1 MKEISNF
8 AGMDGFSWFIGR
20 VEARVVSAGTTKEIP
35 VYDEDDGSLVGTT
48 FKSSGGTD
56 PLRLGRVKV
65 RVIGHH
71 SEDIT
76 QLPTEHLPWAT
87 VMHPVTSAGSNGVGS
102 TANLIEGTTVFGFFL
117 DALDKQHPVI
127 IGTIPGRDSP
137 GTNSDVRIPYVPIT
151 ARTFDEDGN
160 ETTSNLFNSLE
171 DCLYKKKIYGE
182 FNEASQSWLDMKES
196 KRGHNPKLIAML
208 AEIGFPN
215 STAED
220 TAWCA
225 AFVSHILQ
233 ISGYPSLPL
242 DAKLG
247 AKNYQNYPGDVIWNG
262 TDNPIP
268 YDKFQKNDIMVFERP
283 LSFNEEGI
291 PINLNAGHVGLYHS
305 TNGKLLKIVSGNAG
319 TEVTL
324 KIDKDGRDPNNPG
337 RKLLKVIRPIKSSL
351 ET

>member
-35 VYDEDDGSLVGTT
+35 VYDDEVGGVIGTT
-48 FKSSGGTD
+48 FESSGGSAGTD

-87 VMHPVTSAGSNGVGS
+87 VMHPITSAGVNGVGS

-171 DCLYKKKIYGE
+171 DCLYKKEIYGK
-182 FNEASQSWLDMKES
+182 FDEASQSWPDMKEFT
-196 KRGHNPKLIAML
+196 RGNNPKLRAMFNQ
-208 AEIGFPN
+208 IGYKGF
-215 STAED
+215 TGEG
-220 TAWCA
+220 THWCA
-225 AFVSHILQ
+225 AFVAHILRCA
-233 ISGYPSLPL
+233 GYPPLPGN
-242 DAKLG
+242 KLG
-247 AKNYQNYPGDVIWNG
+247 ARNYQNYPGDVIWNG

-283 LSFNEEGI
+283 SSNPGS
-291 PINLNAGHVGLYHS
+291 GHVGLYHS
-305 TNGKLLKIVSGNAG
+305 TSKGKLRMVNGNAG
-319 TEVTL
+319 NTL
-324 KIDKDGRDPNNPG
+324 KIDRNGRNPNRVG

>member
-1 MKEISNF
+1 LKEISNF
-8 AGMDGFSWFIGR
+8 AGMDGFHWFIGR
-20 VEARVVSAGTTKEIP
+20 VEARVLSA
-35 VYDEDDGSLVGTT
+35 
-48 FKSSGGTD
+48 GTD

-65 RVIGHH
+65 RVIGTHTQ
-71 SEDIT
+71 DKN

-87 VMHPVTSAGSNGVGS
+87 IMHPITSAGANGVGS

-171 DCLYKKKIYGE
+171 DCLYKKGIYGE
-182 FNEASQSWLDMKES
+182 FDEPSQSWPDMKEFT
-196 KRGHNPKLIAML
+196 RGYNPKLIAMFNT
-208 AEIGFPN
+208 IGFE
-215 STAED
+215 SKTGEG

-225 AFVSHILQ
+225 AFVAHILKCA
-233 ISGYPSLPL
+233 GYPPLPL
-242 DAKLG
+242 NAKLG
-247 AKNYQNYPGDVIWNG
+247 ARNYQNYPGDVIWNG

-283 LSFNEEGI
+283 APPAG
-291 PINLNAGHVGLYHS
+291 AGHVGLYHS
-305 TNGKLLKIVSGNAG
+305 TDGKKLKIVSGNAG
-319 TEVTL
+319 TEGTL
-324 KIDKDGRDPNNPG
+324 KIDKYGRDPN
-337 RKLLKVIRPIKSSL
+337 RVDYKLLKVIRPIKSSP
-351 ET
+351 EK

>member
-8 AGMDGFSWFIGR
+8 AGMDGFHWFIGR
-20 VEARVVSAGTTKEIP
+20 VEARVVSA
-35 VYDEDDGSLVGTT
+35 
-48 FKSSGGTD
+48 GTD

-65 RVIGHH
+65 RVIGTHTQ
-71 SEDIT
+71 DKN

-87 VMHPVTSAGSNGVGS
+87 VMHPITSAGVNGVGS

-137 GTNSDVRIPYVPIT
+137 GTNSDVRTSYAPQQLDNAPPNIDSIPDTIGQ
-151 ARTFDEDGN
+151 DI
-160 ETTSNLFNSLE
+160 E
-171 DCLYKKKIYGE
+171 DCLYKKEIYGK
-182 FNEASQSWLDMKES
+182 FDEASQSWPDMKEFT
-196 KRGHNPKLIAML
+196 RGNNPKLRAMFNQ
-208 AEIGFPN
+208 IGFKN
-215 STAED
+215 LTGEG

-225 AFVSHILQ
+225 AFVAHILRCA
-233 ISGYPSLPL
+233 GYPPLPGN
-242 DAKLG
+242 KLG
-247 AKNYQNYPGDVIWNG
+247 ARNYQNYPGDVIWNG

-283 LSFNEEGI
+283 SSN
-291 PINLNAGHVGLYHS
+291 PNAGHVGLFHS
-305 TNGKLLKIVSGNAG
+305 TSKGKLRMVNGNAG
-319 TEVTL
+319 NTL
-324 KIDKDGRDPNNPG
+324 KIDRNGRNPNRVG

>member
-137 GTNSDVRIPYVPIT
+137 GTNSDVRTSYAPQQLDNAPPNIDSIPDTIGQ
-151 ARTFDEDGN
+151 DI
-160 ETTSNLFNSLE
+160 E
-171 DCLYKKKIYGE
+171 DCLYKKEIYGK
-182 FNEASQSWLDMKES
+182 FDEASQSWPDMKEFT
-196 KRGHNPKLIAML
+196 RGNNPKLIAMFNT
-208 AEIGFPN
+208 IGFKN
-215 STAED
+215 QTGED

-225 AFVSHILQ
+225 AFVADILRCA
-233 ISGYPSLPL
+233 GYPSLPL

-247 AKNYQNYPGDVIWNG
+247 AKN
-262 TDNPIP
+262 
-268 YDKFQKNDIMVFERP
+268 
-283 LSFNEEGI
+283 
-291 PINLNAGHVGLYHS
+291 
-305 TNGKLLKIVSGNAG
+305 
-319 TEVTL
+319 
-324 KIDKDGRDPNNPG
+324 
-337 RKLLKVIRPIKSSL
+337 
-351 ET
+351 

>member
-8 AGMDGFSWFIGR
+8 AGMDGFHWFIGR

-35 VYDEDDGSLVGTT
+35 VYDDEVGGVIGTT
-48 FKSSGGTD
+48 FESSGGSAGTD

-87 VMHPVTSAGSNGVGS
+87 VMHPITSAGVNGVGS

-137 GTNSDVRIPYVPIT
+137 GTNSDVRTSYAPQQLDNAPPNIDSIPDIIGQ
-151 ARTFDEDGN
+151 DI
-160 ETTSNLFNSLE
+160 E
-171 DCLYKKKIYGE
+171 DCLYKKEIYGK
-182 FNEASQSWLDMKES
+182 FDAASQSWPDMKEFT
-196 KRGHNPKLIAML
+196 RGNNPKLRSMFNQ
-208 AEIGFPN
+208 IGFKN
-215 STAED
+215 LTGENTS
-220 TAWCA
+220 WCA
-225 AFVSHILQ
+225 AFVAHILKCA
-233 ISGYPSLPL
+233 GYPSLPGN
-242 DAKLG
+242 KLG

-262 TDNPIP
+262 NDNPIP
-268 YDKFQKNDIMVFERP
+268 YNKFQKNDIMVFERP
-283 LSFNEEGI
+283 GRAG
-291 PINLNAGHVGLYHS
+291 AGHVGLYHS
-305 TNGKLLKIVSGNAG
+305 TNKGKLRMVSGNAG
-319 TEVTL
+319 NTL
-324 KIDKDGRDPNNPG
+324 KLDRNGRNPNRFG
-337 RKLLKVIRPIKSSL
+337 RKLIRVIRPIKSTDLSI

>member
-8 AGMDGFSWFIGR
+8 AGMDGFHWFIGR
-20 VEARVVSAGTTKEIP
+20 VEARVVSA
-35 VYDEDDGSLVGTT
+35 
-48 FKSSGGTD
+48 GTD

-65 RVIGHH
+65 RVIGTHTQ
-71 SEDIT
+71 DKN

-87 VMHPVTSAGSNGVGS
+87 VMHPITSAGVNGVGS

-137 GTNSDVRIPYVPIT
+137 GTNSDVRTSYAPQQLDNAPPNIDSIPDTIGQ
-151 ARTFDEDGN
+151 DI
-160 ETTSNLFNSLE
+160 E
-171 DCLYKKKIYGE
+171 DCLYKKEIYGK
-182 FNEASQSWLDMKES
+182 FDEASQSWPDMKEFT
-196 KRGHNPKLIAML
+196 RGNNPKLRAMFNQ
-208 AEIGFPN
+208 IGFKN
-215 STAED
+215 LTGEG

-225 AFVSHILQ
+225 AFVAHILRCA
-233 ISGYPSLPL
+233 GYPPLPGN
-242 DAKLG
+242 KLG
-247 AKNYQNYPGDVIWNG
+247 ARNYQNYPGDVIWNG

-283 LSFNEEGI
+283 SSN
-291 PINLNAGHVGLYHS
+291 PNAGHVGLFHS
-305 TNGKLLKIVSGNAG
+305 TSKGKLRMVNGNAG
-319 TEVTL
+319 NTL
-324 KIDKDGRDPNNPG
+324 RLDRNGRNPNRVG